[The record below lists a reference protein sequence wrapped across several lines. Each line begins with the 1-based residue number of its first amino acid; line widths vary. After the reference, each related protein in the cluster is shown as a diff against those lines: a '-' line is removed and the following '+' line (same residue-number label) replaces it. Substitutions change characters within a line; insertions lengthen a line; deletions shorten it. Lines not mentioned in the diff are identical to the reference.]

1 MREIERK
8 KVERQKGNRERR
20 GREPVKGN
28 KGLITTI

>member
-8 KVERQKGNRERR
+8 KVDRQKGNRER
-20 GREPVKGN
+20 REPVKGN